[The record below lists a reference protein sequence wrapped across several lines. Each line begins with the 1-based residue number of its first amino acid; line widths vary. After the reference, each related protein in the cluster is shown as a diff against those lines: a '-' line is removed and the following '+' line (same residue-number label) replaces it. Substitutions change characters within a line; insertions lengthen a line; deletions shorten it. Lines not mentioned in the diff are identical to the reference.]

1 MAAAACRFATMRD
14 VGHWHQSAGSPII
27 KASDTRPKLNRFTA
41 VIKRATNRESRTSLT
56 AGSARLIK
64 PIIRPV
70 MVGVMAL
77 VMTLLITVTVS
88 GCGQVKEDA
97 KRIAL
102 ENTVSSYR
110 QAIRWGYFPAAA
122 GFLSP
127 EARKDLDLEPLE
139 NVRVTGYEVIQTG
152 VIGADDTAVQL
163 VQIDYVLKDQQRLEQ
178 LADQQRWRYDPAT
191 GAWWLDSG
199 LPSFAN

>member
-1 MAAAACRFATMRD
+1 MRD
-14 VGHWHQSAGSPII
+14 VDHWHQSASSPII
-27 KASDTRPKLNRFTA
+27 ETPDTRSRLNRLTA
-41 VIKRATNRESRTSLT
+41 VIKRATFRESRTPPT
-56 AGSARLIK
+56 AGSALLIY
-64 PIIRPV
+64 PIIRPIIL
-70 MVGVMAL
+70 GAMAL

-127 EARKDLDLEPLE
+127 EARMDLDLEPLE
-139 NVRVTGYEVIQTG
+139 NVRVTGYEVIQAG

-163 VQIDYVLKDQQRLEQ
+163 VRIDYVLKDQQRLEQ